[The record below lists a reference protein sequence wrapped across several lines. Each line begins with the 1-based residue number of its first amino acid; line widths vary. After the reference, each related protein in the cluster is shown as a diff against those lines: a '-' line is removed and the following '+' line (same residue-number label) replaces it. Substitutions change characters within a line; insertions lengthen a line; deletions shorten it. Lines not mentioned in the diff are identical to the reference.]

1 MPRFDAVIIGAG
13 AAGLMC
19 AIEAAGRGRKVV
31 VLDHAKAPAE
41 KIRIS
46 GGGRCNFTHLEA
58 SPKNYISANPHFC
71 KSALKRFGPWDFLD
85 RVIAHKIPYH
95 HKTENQLF
103 CDNSAMDII
112 DMLLN
117 ELRHKGGELWLQS
130 PVTHLEKTPEG
141 FRLTTPDA
149 VLETPKLVLATGGL
163 SIPKMGATG
172 FAYEIAQRF
181 GHSLVPTRAGL
192 VPFTLGGEKLD
203 YITGLSGVSMT
214 ARITSGKTRFTDGF
228 LFTHRGLSGP
238 SVLQISSYWQAGQ
251 SINIDLRP
259 DIDVLAALKER
270 RQTTPKQQISTVLG
284 DFLPSR
290 LSERILERTGI
301 NGRIADLSDKHL
313 SALTALIQPWTFI
326 PDGTEGYRTAEVTV
340 GGIDT
345 QDISS
350 QTMESQLCPG
360 LYIIG
365 EALDVTGWLG
375 GYNFQW
381 AWSSGWAAGQGL

>member
-31 VLDHAKAPAE
+31 VLDHAKSPAE

-85 RVIAHKIPYH
+85 RVIAHNIPYH
-95 HKTENQLF
+95 HKAENQLF

-117 ELRHKGGELWLQS
+117 ELRSKGGELWLQS
-130 PVTHLEKTPEG
+130 PVTGLEKTPEG
-141 FRLTTPDA
+141 FRLSTPDA
-149 VLETPKLVLATGGL
+149 VLETSKLVLATGGL

-172 FAYEIAQRF
+172 FAYEVAQRF
-181 GHSLVPTRAGL
+181 GHSIVPTRAGL

-203 YITGLSGVSMT
+203 YITGLSGVSLN
-214 ARITSGKTRFTDGF
+214 ARIRSGKTVFEDGF

-251 SINIDLRP
+251 SIDIDLRP

-270 RQTTPKQQISTVLG
+270 RQTTPKQLISTVLA
-284 DFLPSR
+284 DILPSR
-290 LSERILERTGI
+290 LSERILERSGT

-313 SALTALIQPWTFI
+313 TALTALIQPWTLI
-326 PDGTEGYRTAEVTV
+326 PDGTEGYRTAEVTI
-340 GGIDT
+340 GGVDT
-345 QDISS
+345 QHISS